1 MSEIFAWVNEI
12 ESKAKALQRKLSVYV
27 EVAEVAADFGEWAGT
42 RSITIQG
49 VDESKGSFGSAPW
62 TPETFNQE
70 LEWLS
75 TGRF

>member
-1 MSEIFAWVNEI
+1 MDDVFTWLRQI
-12 ESKAKALQRKLSVYV
+12 EALKKKLSLYV
-27 EVAEVAADFGEWAGT
+27 EVAEVAAEFGAWAGT

>member
-1 MSEIFAWVNEI
+1 MSEVFTWLSQI
-12 ESKAKALQRKLSVYV
+12 ESKGKALQKKLSVYF

-49 VDESKGSFGSAPW
+49 VDESRGSFGSAPW
-62 TPETFNQE
+62 TPETFKQE

>member
-1 MSEIFAWVNEI
+1 MSEVFTWLDQI
-12 ESKAKALQRKLSVYV
+12 ESKAKSLKKKLSVYV
-27 EVAEVAADFGEWAGT
+27 EVAEVAAEFGEWAGT

-62 TPETFNQE
+62 TPETFKGE

-75 TGRF
+75 TRRF